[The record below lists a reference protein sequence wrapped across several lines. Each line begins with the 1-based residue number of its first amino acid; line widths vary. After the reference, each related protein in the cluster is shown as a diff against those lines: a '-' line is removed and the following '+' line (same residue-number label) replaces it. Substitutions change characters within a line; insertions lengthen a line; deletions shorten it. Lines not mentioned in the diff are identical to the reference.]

1 MNTKTMERSGPTVP
15 AGPEP
20 LMSLREQIDR
30 VDNYLVT
37 ALAAR
42 LRLAE
47 EVGTL
52 KRDTGMLPLDPRR
65 EAEIVRKACDVARAE
80 GIPEEGVRQ
89 IMWGVIDYCRE
100 GVIRRHASTDDRNDV
115 RPESGGSPFA

>member
-1 MNTKTMERSGPTVP
+1 MDTKTMERSGVIVH
-15 AGPEP
+15 AGPGP
-20 LMSLREQIDR
+20 LMPLRERIDR

-52 KRDTGMLPLDPRR
+52 KRNTGLLPLDPMR
-65 EAEIVRKACDVARAE
+65 EAEVVRKACDVARAE
-80 GIPEEGVRQ
+80 RIPEEGVRR
-89 IMWGVIDYCRE
+89 IFWGVIDYCRE
-100 GVIRRHASTDDRNDV
+100 GVLRRRAATDERNEV
-115 RPESGGSPFA
+115 RPEPAGAPVA

>member
-1 MNTKTMERSGPTVP
+1 MDTKTMERSRPIVQ

-30 VDNYLVT
+30 VDSYLVT
-37 ALAAR
+37 ALATR

-52 KRDTGMLPLDPRR
+52 KRNMGMLPLDPRR
-65 EAEIVRKACDVARAE
+65 EAEIVRRAGDIARAE

-89 IMWGVIDYCRE
+89 IFWAVIDYCRE
-100 GVIRRHASTDDRNDV
+100 GVLRRPLA
-115 RPESGGSPFA
+115 

>member
-1 MNTKTMERSGPTVP
+1 MHPETMERSEPTRL

-30 VDNYLVT
+30 VDNNLVT

-52 KRDTGMLPLDPRR
+52 KGNAGLLPLDPSR
-65 EAEIVRKACDVARAE
+65 EAEVVRRACHVARAE

-89 IMWGVIDYCRE
+89 IIWGVIEYCRE
-100 GVIRRHASTDDRNDV
+100 GVLRCHASTDDQNAPPAELD
-115 RPESGGSPFA
+115 GSPHA

>member
-1 MNTKTMERSGPTVP
+1 MDTKSMERSGLIVQ

-20 LMSLREQIDR
+20 LMSLRKQIDR

-47 EVGTL
+47 DVGTL
-52 KRDTGMLPLDPRR
+52 KRNTGMLPLDPRR
-65 EAEIVRKACDVARAE
+65 EAEVVRKACDVARAE
-80 GIPEEGVRQ
+80 GIPEEGVRR
-89 IMWGVIDYCRE
+89 IFWGVIDYCRE
-100 GVIRRHASTDDRNDV
+100 GVIRRRASTDDRTDA
-115 RPESGGSPFA
+115 RPEPAGPPVA

>member
-1 MNTKTMERSGPTVP
+1 MHAKTMERSERPVS
-15 AGPEP
+15 AGTEP

-30 VDNYLVT
+30 VDDYLIT

-52 KRDTGMLPLDPRR
+52 KRYTGLLPLDPRR
-65 EAEIVRKACDVARAE
+65 EAEVVRRACEVARAE

-89 IMWGVIDYCRE
+89 IIWGVIEYCRE
-100 GVIRRHASTDDRNDV
+100 GVVRRHASTDERSD
-115 RPESGGSPFA
+115 PPAETPHA

>member
-1 MNTKTMERSGPTVP
+1 MHTKTMERSDRTVT

-20 LMSLREQIDR
+20 LMSLRGQIDR
-30 VDNYLVT
+30 VDDDLVR

-52 KRDTGMLPLDPRR
+52 KRYTGLLPLDPRR
-65 EAEIVRKACDVARAE
+65 EAEVVRRACEVARYGSCLGSSVSDATR
-80 GIPEEGVRQ
+80 PSAR
-89 IMWGVIDYCRE
+89 
-100 GVIRRHASTDDRNDV
+100 AV
-115 RPESGGSPFA
+115 RPSLNDG

>member
-1 MNTKTMERSGPTVP
+1 MDTRTLETMERSWPIAQ

-42 LRLAE
+42 FRLAE
-47 EVGTL
+47 EVGTV
-52 KRDTGMLPLDPRR
+52 KRKTGMLPLDPRR
-65 EAEIVRKACDVARAE
+65 EAEIVRKACEVARAE
-80 GIPEEGVRQ
+80 EIPEEGVRQ
-89 IMWGVIDYCRE
+89 IIWGVIDYCRE
-100 GVIRRHASTDDRNDV
+100 GVIRSHAC
-115 RPESGGSPFA
+115 E

>member
-1 MNTKTMERSGPTVP
+1 MDAKTMERSGPIAQ

-37 ALAAR
+37 VLAAR

-52 KRDTGMLPLDPRR
+52 KRNTGMLPLDPRR
-65 EAEIVRKACDVARAE
+65 EAEIVRKVCDVARAE
-80 GIPEEGVRQ
+80 GIPEEGIRQ
-89 IMWGVIDYCRE
+89 IFWGVIDYCRE
-100 GVIRRHASTDDRNDV
+100 GVLRRHASTDNRNDA
-115 RPESGGSPFA
+115 RPEPARPPVA

>member
-1 MNTKTMERSGPTVP
+1 MHPETMERSEPTRL

-30 VDNYLVT
+30 VDNNLVT

-52 KRDTGMLPLDPRR
+52 KGNAGLLPLDPMR
-65 EAEIVRKACDVARAE
+65 EAEVVRKACDVARAE
-80 GIPEEGVRQ
+80 GIPEEGVRR
-89 IMWGVIDYCRE
+89 IFWGVIDYCRE
-100 GVIRRHASTDDRNDV
+100 GVLRRHAATDERNEV
-115 RPESGGSPFA
+115 RPELAGAPVA

>member
-1 MNTKTMERSGPTVP
+1 MHTKTMVRSVP
-15 AGPEP
+15 VVQEGPEP
-20 LMSLREQIDR
+20 LLSLRHQIDR
-30 VDNYLVT
+30 VDNDLVT

-52 KRDTGMLPLDPRR
+52 KRNTGILPLDPRR
-65 EAEIVRKACDVARAE
+65 EAEVVTRACDVARAE

-100 GVIRRHASTDDRNDV
+100 GVLRRHASTDERSDAC
-115 RPESGGSPFA
+115 PEPARAPYA

>member
-1 MNTKTMERSGPTVP
+1 MDTKTMERSGVTVQ
-15 AGPEP
+15 ADPEP
-20 LMSLREQIDR
+20 LMSLREQVDR

-52 KRDTGMLPLDPRR
+52 KRNTGLLQLDPSR

-89 IMWGVIDYCRE
+89 IFWGVIDYCRE
-100 GVIRRHASTDDRNDV
+100 GVLRRHASTDDRNDTA
-115 RPESGGSPFA
+115 PEPAGPSLA

>member
-1 MNTKTMERSGPTVP
+1 MDTKTMERSGVTVQ
-15 AGPEP
+15 ADPEP
-20 LMSLREQIDR
+20 LMSLREQVDR

-52 KRDTGMLPLDPRR
+52 KRNTGLLQLDPSR

-89 IMWGVIDYCRE
+89 IFWGVIDYCRE
-100 GVIRRHASTDDRNDV
+100 GVLRHHASTDDRNDAA
-115 RPESGGSPFA
+115 PEPAGPSLA

>member
-1 MNTKTMERSGPTVP
+1 MDTKTMGRSEPIVQ

-20 LMSLREQIDR
+20 LTSLRERIDQ

-47 EVGTL
+47 QIGTL
-52 KRDTGMLPLDPRR
+52 KRNTGMLPLDPSR
-65 EAEIVRKACDVARAE
+65 EAEVVRRACEVARAE
-80 GIPEEGVRQ
+80 RIPEEGVRQ
-89 IMWGVIDYCRE
+89 IIWSVIDYCRA
-100 GVIRRHASTDDRNDV
+100 GVIRSHAC
-115 RPESGGSPFA
+115 E

>member
-1 MNTKTMERSGPTVP
+1 MDTKTIEQAGPTVQVD
-15 AGPEP
+15 PEA

-30 VDNYLVT
+30 VDNCLVT
-37 ALAAR
+37 ALADR

-52 KRDTGMLPLDPRR
+52 KRNTGMLPLDPRR
-65 EAEIVRKACDVARAE
+65 EAEVVRKACDVARAE

-89 IMWGVIDYCRE
+89 LIWGVIDYCRE
-100 GVIRRHASTDDRNDV
+100 GTIRRRAC
-115 RPESGGSPFA
+115 E